1 MTSKY
6 EILFGSHATK
16 TPCITP
22 GGGGTQQSSIK
33 GGSAPR
39 SNPLPFDN
47 VNKSVNRCRQD
58 RL

>member
-1 MTSKY
+1 MTSKD
-6 EILFGSHATK
+6 EILFGSHATT

-22 GGGGTQQSSIK
+22 GGGGTQQSSIQ

-47 VNKSVNRCRQD
+47 VNNSVNRCRQD
-58 RL
+58 PL